1 MRETFKP
8 RFPSLLLTLILLA
21 TPQFTRRAE
30 GRDIYVR
37 LAESTKISI
46 TSDAPMTLTDAA
58 KKTHKLGKSATLT
71 RAGAFAALGKS
82 RLPLPAE
89 VSSRKLLSFNGR
101 SYRGRFLI
109 TKAFLLINVLD
120 VVDYVRGV
128 LPAEVSPAWPKEYL
142 KVQAIISRT
151 FGLRESLNRASR
163 GYDVTDSTS
172 TQVYRGAG
180 VETPATDKAVKE
192 TEDQVLTYEDT
203 LAFTPFHSDSGG
215 YTAANVHVW
224 TQNIPYLT
232 GVREPVAY
240 QSPNSSWSAKIPAV
254 HVQAALSRIGG
265 EGVGRLREVHV
276 AAVDAGGRATDLT
289 FVGSGGSFSAKSSI
303 FRTAI
308 GPNLL
313 KSTMLMESGL
323 LTMLTE
329 GEDSSLWTSEP
340 QVSLLALPPL
350 SDSFMSGSEEA
361 HLIQMTSEGAFT
373 SAELM
378 DMLLNPE
385 KRKDYLYARLGKNA
399 PKKPEPPAKPLPEA
413 PPHLSKSGVVIP
425 EKNGYF
431 TFHGKGWGH
440 GVGLSQWGAQ
450 ALAKEGWTARRI
462 LEHYYP
468 GTAIKRFK

>member
-1 MRETFKP
+1 
-8 RFPSLLLTLILLA
+8 LLTLILLA
-21 TPQFTRRAE
+21 TPQFTCRAE
-30 GRDIYVR
+30 ARDIYVR

-46 TSDAPMTLTDAA
+46 TSDAPMTLIDAA

-82 RLPLPAE
+82 RVSLPAE
-89 VSSRKLLSFNGR
+89 VSARKLLGFNGR

-120 VVDYVRGV
+120 VEDYVRGV
-128 LPAEVSPAWPKEYL
+128 LPAEASPAWPKEYL

-151 FGLRESLNRASR
+151 FGLRESLNRPSR
-163 GYDVTDSTS
+163 GYDVTDNTS
-172 TQVYRGAG
+172 AQVYRGAG
-180 VETPATDKAVKE
+180 VETPTTDQAVKE

-215 YTAANVHVW
+215 HTAANVHVW

-265 EGVGRLREVHV
+265 EGVGRLREVRV
-276 AAVDAGGRATDLT
+276 TAVDAGGRATDLT
-289 FVGSGGSFSAKSSI
+289 FLGSGGSFSAKSSI

-313 KSTMLMESGL
+313 KSTMLTESGL
-323 LTMLTE
+323 LAMLTE
-329 GEDSSLWTSEP
+329 DEDSLWMSEP
-340 QVSLLALPPL
+340 QVSLLTLPPL

-385 KRKDYLYARLGKNA
+385 KRKDYLYARLGRSARSA
-399 PKKPEPPAKPLPEA
+399 PKKPEPSAKPLPEA
-413 PPHLSKSGVVIP
+413 PPHLSKTEVVISD
-425 EKNGYF
+425 KNGYF
-431 TFHGKGWGH
+431 TFHGRGWGH